1 MANSAL
7 TALAAGSLK
16 PAGVGPLEGA
26 STNLT
31 DQTDSEL
38 EYKNALAKIKS
49 ALDARQNRAYDPTL
63 LAISQGLLAPSAT
76 GSFGEGLGQAAGN
89 VLKVQQQQE
98 KENLDN
104 SQIRLQL
111 AQAERQQDLKN
122 KALGIAFGTGKPTTT
137 GAPTQAG
144 AQAGA
149 PAGDQSKT
157 ISVNGQQ
164 YPAGFIDMTPEK
176 AFLIGRYDPELGKSA
191 MEFLK
196 LKNEGFKVQ
205 PGGYVDVT
213 TKGGPKYTPFGGKP
227 MVERTV
233 PGVGVIKMPEEDAMA
248 LDEARRK
255 GDGKTYWG
263 IVDST
268 SKPISRDAVPAGGAP
283 VVGGGDRTTESS
295 LQAQAAA
302 DKERAVK
309 MATAEAERTNAALDA
324 GKSARGS
331 QASFTRANEILADPR
346 IKDYL
351 GVLSRGDV
359 TSALGNLVNEA
370 FRIGNFSI
378 GIPSVK
384 KILTESG
391 APQEMIDKLA
401 ELGQIEAMF
410 QMESRKGLGAGTS
423 VSNMEQMMANRVTPS
438 QDDPFG
444 AYMQKLKF
452 LQEKAKFDIEL
463 SKELKRS
470 KLSYDQFE
478 DTPRFDTIFNAYQN
492 RLMNIVSPSSKGTTT
507 KTTTTKPAGKISA
520 EDLKKELGN

>member
-1 MANSAL
+1 MTQASGLATIASGAL
-7 TALAAGSLK
+7 KAS
-16 PAGVGPLEGA
+16 GVGPLEESA
-26 STNLT
+26 ANLT

-49 ALDARQNRAYDPTL
+49 ALDARQNRAYNPTL
-63 LAISQGLLAPSAT
+63 LAISQGMLAPSAT
-76 GSFGEGLGQAAGN
+76 GSFGEGVGQAAGN
-89 VLKVQQQQE
+89 VLKVQQQEE

-104 SQIRLQL
+104 AQIRLQL

-122 KALGIAFGTGKPTTT
+122 KALGIAFGTGKP
-137 GAPTQAG
+137 

-149 PAGDQSKT
+149 PAQTGAGAQT
-157 ISVNGQQ
+157 ITVAGQQ
-164 YPAGFIDMTPEK
+164 YPAGFLDMTAEK
-176 AFLIGRYDPELGKSA
+176 AFLIGRYDTELGKSA

-213 TKGGPKYTPFGGKP
+213 AQGGPKYTPFGGKA

-233 PGVGVIKMPEEDAMA
+233 PGVGIIKMPEEDAMA
-248 LDEARRK
+248 LDEARRTN
-255 GDGKTYWG
+255 DGKKYWS

-283 VVGGGDRTTESS
+283 VVGGGDRTTQSS
-295 LQAQAAA
+295 LEAQAAA

-309 MATAEAERTNAALDA
+309 MAGSEAERTNAALDA
-324 GKSARGS
+324 GKGARGS

-346 IKDYL
+346 IKEYL

-378 GIPSVK
+378 GIPAVK

-438 QDDPFG
+438 QDDPYG

-507 KTTTTKPAGKISA
+507 KTTTTTPAGKISA
-520 EDLKKELGN
+520 EDLKKELNK

>member
-1 MANSAL
+1 MGQASGLATIASGAL
-7 TALAAGSLK
+7 KAS
-16 PAGVGPLEGA
+16 GVGPLEESG
-26 STNLT
+26 TNLT

-38 EYKNALAKIKS
+38 DYKNALLKIKS
-49 ALDARQNRAYDPTL
+49 ALDAREKRGYSPTL
-63 LAISQGLLAPSAT
+63 LAISQGMLAPSAT
-76 GSFGEGLGQAAGN
+76 GSFGEGVGQAAGN
-89 VLKVQQQQE
+89 VLKVQQQEE

-104 SQIRLQL
+104 AQIRLQL

-122 KALGIAFGTGKPTTT
+122 KALGIAFGTGKPT
-137 GAPTQAG
+137 QAG

-149 PAGDQSKT
+149 QGQQKT
-157 ISVNGQQ
+157 ITVAGQQ
-164 YPAGFIDMTPEK
+164 YPAGFLDMTAEK
-176 AFLIGRYDPELGKSA
+176 AFLIGRYDEALGKSA
-191 MEFLK
+191 MEFLR

-213 TKGGPKYTPFGGKP
+213 AQGGPKYTPFGGKP

-233 PGVGVIKMPEEDAMA
+233 PGVGIIKMPEEDAMA
-248 LDEARRK
+248 LDEARRI
-255 GDGKTYWG
+255 GDGKKYWS

-283 VVGGGDRTTESS
+283 AVGGGDRTTQSS
-295 LQAQAAA
+295 LEAQAAA

-309 MATAEAERTNAALDA
+309 MATSEAERTNAALDA
-324 GKSARGS
+324 GKGARGS
-331 QASFTRANEILADPR
+331 QAGFTRANEILADPR
-346 IKDYL
+346 IKEYL
-351 GVLSRGDV
+351 GVLSRGDI
-359 TSALGNLVNEA
+359 TSGLGNLVNEA
-370 FRIGNFSI
+370 FKVGNFSI
-378 GIPSVK
+378 GIPAVK

-391 APQEMIDKLA
+391 APQDMIDKLA

-438 QDDPFG
+438 QDDPYG

-478 DTPRFDTIFNAYQN
+478 DTPRFDAIFNAYQN
-492 RLMNIVSPSSKGTTT
+492 RLMNIVSPSSTKTTT
-507 KTTTTKPAGKISA
+507 KTTTPAGKISA
-520 EDLKKELGN
+520 EDLKKELGK

>member
-1 MANSAL
+1 
-7 TALAAGSLK
+7 
-16 PAGVGPLEGA
+16 
-26 STNLT
+26 
-31 DQTDSEL
+31 
-38 EYKNALAKIKS
+38 
-49 ALDARQNRAYDPTL
+49 
-63 LAISQGLLAPSAT
+63 
-76 GSFGEGLGQAAGN
+76 
-89 VLKVQQQQE
+89 
-98 KENLDN
+98 
-104 SQIRLQL
+104 
-111 AQAERQQDLKN
+111 
-122 KALGIAFGTGKPTTT
+122 
-137 GAPTQAG
+137 
-144 AQAGA
+144 
-149 PAGDQSKT
+149 
-157 ISVNGQQ
+157 
-164 YPAGFIDMTPEK
+164 MTPEK

-213 TKGGPKYTPFGGKP
+213 AQGGPKYTPFGGKA

-255 GDGKTYWG
+255 GDGKTYWS

-268 SKPISRDAVPAGGAP
+268 SKPISRDAVPAGGTP
-283 VVGGGDRTTESS
+283 VVGGADRTTESS
-295 LQAQAAA
+295 LAAQAAA
-302 DKERAVK
+302 DKERATK
-309 MATAEAERTNAALDA
+309 MATSEAERTNAALDA
-324 GKSARGS
+324 GKGARGS
-331 QASFTRANEILADPR
+331 QAGFTRANEILADPR
-346 IKDYL
+346 IKEYL
-351 GVLSRGDV
+351 GVLSRGDI
-359 TSALGNLVNEA
+359 TSGLGNLVNEA
-370 FRIGNFSI
+370 FKVGNFSI
-378 GIPSVK
+378 GIPAVK

-438 QDDPFG
+438 QDDPYG

-478 DTPRFDTIFNAYQN
+478 DTPRFDTIFNSYQN
-492 RLMNIVSPSSKGTTT
+492 RLMNIVSPSSTKTTT
-507 KTTTTKPAGKISA
+507 KTTTPAGKISA
-520 EDLKKELGN
+520 DDLKKELGNK